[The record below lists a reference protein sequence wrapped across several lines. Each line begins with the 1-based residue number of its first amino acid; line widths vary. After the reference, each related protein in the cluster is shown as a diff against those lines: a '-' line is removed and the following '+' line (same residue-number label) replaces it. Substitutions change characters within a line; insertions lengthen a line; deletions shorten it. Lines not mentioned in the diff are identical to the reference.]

1 MGHAESK
8 IIWLSK
14 KNRSQAEQQQ
24 QKNSP
29 AETEGKKVRERKKKS

>member
-1 MGHAESK
+1 MPKAKSFGCQ
-8 IIWLSK
+8 K